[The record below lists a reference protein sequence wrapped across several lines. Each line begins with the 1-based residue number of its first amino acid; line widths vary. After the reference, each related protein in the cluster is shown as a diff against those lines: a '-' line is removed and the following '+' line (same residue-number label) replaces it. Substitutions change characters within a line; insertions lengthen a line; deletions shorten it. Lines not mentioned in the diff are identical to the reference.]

1 MITPVELALE
11 VNARVLAFAASCV
24 AVVIAFGLWPCT
36 RPARSAGV
44 SLLSQSTKSAGRPGT
59 RALAGRVMLVA
70 QLAMCTILMI
80 GAGLLL
86 RTVTNLRSQELG
98 FDRNALLMSVSPRQA
113 GYSNEAAAM
122 LFERTRE
129 RLLAVPGIQAVGISG
144 VPLLDPYTYWI
155 DGSQVLTTDRGV
167 VLPGARW
174 TFAAVGPGFF
184 EAVGMSVVDGRGFDA
199 AAPPGD
205 SVVVNRSLA
214 TFLFGETS
222 PIGRRIRLNP
232 RGPLQSI
239 VGVVNDVKQTSPRER
254 GMGVVYLP
262 MRDFSHVI
270 LAVRT
275 AGNPAD
281 AVPVVRHQLA
291 ALAGDLPIEKV
302 RTIAEVLNEAIAQER
317 LMSAIAL
324 VLSAL
329 AIAIGCVGL
338 YALLSYVVAQ
348 RTHELGIRLAL
359 GATSKKV
366 VTMVLRDTAAL
377 VLPGLAIGVP
387 LGMAASQPLSS
398 QLFDVQTND
407 PWTLASVALVLAMVG
422 LLATFK
428 PARTAVAHRSDC
440 PPSQRLRFISFLSQ
454 GDHRVDSHRSVGGH
468 SARSHRHDD
477 RDDGHGEI
485 GDRVRRADAI
495 QLL

>member
-1 MITPVELALE
+1 
-11 VNARVLAFAASCV
+11 
-24 AVVIAFGLWPCT
+24 
-36 RPARSAGV
+36 
-44 SLLSQSTKSAGRPGT
+44 
-59 RALAGRVMLVA
+59 MLIA

-144 VPLLDPYTYWI
+144 VPLLDHTTYWV

-275 AGNPAD
+275 AGNPAE

-291 ALAGDLPIEKV
+291 ALAGDLPIENV
-302 RTIAEVLNEAIAQER
+302 RTIAEVLDEAIAQER

-359 GATSKKV
+359 GATSRKV
-366 VTMVLRDTAAL
+366 VTMVLRDSAAL

-387 LGMAASQPLSS
+387 LGIAASQPLSS

-422 LLATFK
+422 LLATLK
-428 PARTAVAHRSDC
+428 PARTASRIDPIVL
-440 PPSQRLRFISFLSQ
+440 LRN
-454 GDHRVDSHRSVGGH
+454 
-468 SARSHRHDD
+468 
-477 RDDGHGEI
+477 E
-485 GDRVRRADAI
+485 
-495 QLL
+495 

>member
-1 MITPVELALE
+1 M
-11 VNARVLAFAASCV
+11 
-24 AVVIAFGLWPCT
+24 
-36 RPARSAGV
+36 
-44 SLLSQSTKSAGRPGT
+44 
-59 RALAGRVMLVA
+59 
-70 QLAMCTILMI
+70 
-80 GAGLLL
+80 
-86 RTVTNLRSQELG
+86 
-98 FDRNALLMSVSPRQA
+98 
-113 GYSNEAAAM
+113 
-122 LFERTRE
+122 
-129 RLLAVPGIQAVGISG
+129 
-144 VPLLDPYTYWI
+144 
-155 DGSQVLTTDRGV
+155 
-167 VLPGARW
+167 
-174 TFAAVGPGFF
+174 GPGFF

-232 RGPLQSI
+232 RGTLQSI

-262 MRDFSHVI
+262 LRDFSQVT

-275 AGNPAD
+275 AGNPAE

-302 RTIAEVLNEAIAQER
+302 RTIAAVLDEAIAQER

-324 VLSAL
+324 VLSTL

-338 YALLSYVVAQ
+338 YALLSYVVSR

-359 GATSKKV
+359 GATSRKV
-366 VTMVLRDTAAL
+366 VTMVLRHSAAL

-398 QLFDVQTND
+398 QLFGVEPDD
-407 PWTLASVALVLAMVG
+407 PWTLASVALVLATVG
-422 LLATFK
+422 LVATLK
-428 PARTAVAHRSDC
+428 PARTASRIDPIAL
-440 PPSQRLRFISFLSQ
+440 LRN
-454 GDHRVDSHRSVGGH
+454 
-468 SARSHRHDD
+468 
-477 RDDGHGEI
+477 E
-485 GDRVRRADAI
+485 
-495 QLL
+495 

>member
-1 MITPVELALE
+1 MITPIELALE
-11 VNARVLAFAASCV
+11 VNARVLAFAGACV
-24 AVVIAFGLWPCT
+24 GVVIAFGLWPCT
-36 RPARSAGV
+36 RPARSAAV
-44 SLLSQSTKSAGRPGT
+44 SLVCQSTKSAGRPST
-59 RALAGRVMLVA
+59 RAIAGRIMLIA

-98 FDRNALLMSVSPRQA
+98 FDRKALLMSVSPRQA

-122 LFERTRE
+122 LFQRTRE

-144 VPLLDPYTYWI
+144 VPLLDHTTYWV

-232 RGPLQSI
+232 RGALQSI

-262 MRDFSHVI
+262 MRDFGHAT

-275 AGNPAD
+275 AGNPAE
-281 AVPVVRHQLA
+281 AVPRGETSARGACRRSADREGPHDRGGARRGHRAGAPDERARARPERIGDRDWLCRSVRVAVVCRRPADARARHQ
-291 ALAGDLPIEKV
+291 AGARRDE
-302 RTIAEVLNEAIAQER
+302 QEGGDDGASGQCGAGRCRAWR
-317 LMSAIAL
+317 LVCRS
-324 VLSAL
+324 
-329 AIAIGCVGL
+329 GWP
-338 YALLSYVVAQ
+338 Q
-348 RTHELGIRLAL
+348 
-359 GATSKKV
+359 
-366 VTMVLRDTAAL
+366 
-377 VLPGLAIGVP
+377 
-387 LGMAASQPLSS
+387 ASRCRLSS
-398 QLFDVQTND
+398 STCSTND
-407 PWTLASVALVLAMVG
+407 PWTLASVALVLAAVG
-422 LLATFK
+422 LLATLK
-428 PARTAVAHRSDC
+428 PARTASRIDPIAL
-440 PPSQRLRFISFLSQ
+440 LRN
-454 GDHRVDSHRSVGGH
+454 
-468 SARSHRHDD
+468 
-477 RDDGHGEI
+477 E
-485 GDRVRRADAI
+485 
-495 QLL
+495 

>member
-11 VNARVLAFAASCV
+11 LNARVLAFAGSCV

-44 SLLSQSTKSAGRPGT
+44 SSVSQSDEVGRSAAAR

-122 LFERTRE
+122 LLQRIARAAIGRAGHTGRWHIGPY
-129 RLLAVPGIQAVGISG
+129 RCWTH
-144 VPLLDPYTYWI
+144 YTYWI
-155 DGSQVLTTDRGV
+155 DGSQLLTTDRGV

-205 SVVVNRSLA
+205 SVVVNQFAGDVSLRRDERDRPADSAEPARHAASRSSALSTTRSRRRRA
-214 TFLFGETS
+214 NVAWASCIFPCADFG
-222 PIGRRIRLNP
+222 
-232 RGPLQSI
+232 Q
-239 VGVVNDVKQTSPRER
+239 VV
-254 GMGVVYLP
+254 
-262 MRDFSHVI
+262 

-275 AGNPAD
+275 AGNPAE

-291 ALAGDLPIEKV
+291 ALAGDLQIEKV
-302 RTIAEVLNEAIAQER
+302 RTIAAVLDEAIAQER

-324 VLSAL
+324 ILSAL

-338 YALLSYVVAQ
+338 YALMSYVVAR

-366 VTMVLRDTAAL
+366 VTMVLRDSAAL
-377 VLPGLAIGVP
+377 ILPGLAIGVP
-387 LGMAASQPLSS
+387 LGIAASQPLSS

-407 PWTLASVALVLAMVG
+407 PWTLASVALVLCGRWPAGDAQARAHG
-422 LLATFK
+422 L
-428 PARTAVAHRSDC
+428 AHRSDC
-440 PPSQRLRFISFLSQ
+440 APSQRLRFISFLP
-454 GDHRVDSHRSVGGH
+454 
-468 SARSHRHDD
+468 
-477 RDDGHGEI
+477 
-485 GDRVRRADAI
+485 
-495 QLL
+495 